1 MRSSGASHP
10 PQGDDRAARSSSI
23 QQEAVAPENPRGQH
37 GLRPRGRGGTGCT
50 QTSPTT
56 DGLRRAAPTPRRS
69 TCTTT
74 RCLCRCSNGSSGPA
88 CADLSR
94 IGDDVVL
101 LDPAVSGVGEERTA
115 PPRPLP
121 VRPSHPA
128 GGDGRRRGSSPCGV
142 HAAVPVLL
150 QLRRRT
156 ARHHNDRAR
165 QRRAGRLRRRGRR
178 TVVRSRVDPPRIP
191 RRRERG
197 STLSRRPGLPRCC
210 DRHSRRRQRA
220 R

>member
-1 MRSSGASHP
+1 MDFDAEDVEELDARRRVRRQTACGGRRQRRGDRRAQPRDASAIARMARTGRPCGPVEDRRRRRPARSSGE
-10 PQGDDRAARSSSI
+10 RSR
-23 QQEAVAPENPRGQH
+23 Q
-37 GLRPRGRGGTGCT
+37 
-50 QTSPTT
+50 
-56 DGLRRAAPTPRRS
+56 
-69 TCTTT
+69 
-74 RCLCRCSNGSSGPA
+74 
-88 CADLSR
+88 
-94 IGDDVVL
+94 
-101 LDPAVSGVGEERTA
+101 ERTA

-165 QRRAGRLRRRGRR
+165 QRRAGRLCRRGRR

-191 RRRERG
+191 RSRERG
-197 STLSRRPGLPRCC
+197 SPLSRRPGLPRCC